1 MRSLV
6 PCANPILPMPP
17 VVCLYPLVLLLSI
30 GDLQRRRGLFALLF
44 VLGVSFPRLLAIYGN
59 FIVIFEV
66 VYLKE
71 FLDYGCMCSVT
82 QLLQVSHSDLGR
94 KCLH

>member
-6 PCANPILPMPP
+6 PCVNFILPAPP
-17 VVCLYPLVLLLSI
+17 IVCLYPLVLLLSI
-30 GDLQRRRGLFALLF
+30 GDLQRRGDLFTLLF
-44 VLGVSFPRLLAIYGN
+44 VVGVSFPRLLAIYGN
-59 FIVIFEV
+59 FIVIFEA

-71 FLDYGCMCSVT
+71 FFDYGCTHNVT
-82 QLLQVSHSDLGR
+82 QLLQVSRGDLVR